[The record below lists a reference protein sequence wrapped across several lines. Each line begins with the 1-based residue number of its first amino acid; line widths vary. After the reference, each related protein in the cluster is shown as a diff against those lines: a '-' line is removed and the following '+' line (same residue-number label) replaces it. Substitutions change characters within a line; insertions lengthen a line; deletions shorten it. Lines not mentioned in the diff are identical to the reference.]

1 IWLLPGIVLLSVSSL
16 LMNYLA
22 SMGMP
27 PVVMYS
33 AGLAALANLA
43 LNLTLIPMWGVVGA
57 SVSMTVSAGIMLS
70 VAIAYIALGHGRTS

>member
-1 IWLLPGIVLLSVSSL
+1 
-16 LMNYLA
+16 MNYLA

-43 LNLTLIPMWGVVGA
+43 LNVKLIPLWGIVGA
-57 SVSMTVSAGIMLS
+57 SVSMTVSAGIMLI
-70 VAIAYIALGHGRTS
+70 VAIAYIAFVQGRTA